1 MPGRAVAVGER
12 PKDAAGLTWLLSGTL
27 LASRDFISEEDGGP
41 AEDPPV
47 VVCPDVSD
55 GDEAVWP
62 NACDRCGWANWRNPI
77 NQIRKWGNE
86 QNGLNKIINKIF
98 EKLSNWK

>member
-1 MPGRAVAVGER
+1 MATVLGLEMACKLMQGVVVVLFMPGRAVAVGER

-55 GDEAVWP
+55 GDEAV
-62 NACDRCGWANWRNPI
+62 
-77 NQIRKWGNE
+77 
-86 QNGLNKIINKIF
+86 
-98 EKLSNWK
+98 